1 MNDVEDHKLAQIHM
15 QFKVK
20 EFLPDNLT
28 IFEYVDKYLE
38 RILELKQKVNL
49 KTQK

>member
-1 MNDVEDHKLAQIHM
+1 M

-20 EFLPDNLT
+20 EFLPDNKT

-38 RILELKQKVNL
+38 RLLELKQKINQI
-49 KTQK
+49 TQKKET